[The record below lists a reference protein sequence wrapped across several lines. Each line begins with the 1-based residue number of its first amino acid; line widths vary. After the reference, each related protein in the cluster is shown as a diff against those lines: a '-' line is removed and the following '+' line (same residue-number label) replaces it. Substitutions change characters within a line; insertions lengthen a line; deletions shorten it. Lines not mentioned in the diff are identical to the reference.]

1 MGNRILQ
8 VGGGGCDAMSIGAN
22 RKGQK
27 NRDRSFFYFV
37 EVRRPCDL
45 LPTGPFPAPCQ
56 GQSPQSRCGNKAG
69 GGGCGGS
76 VACGVEVAARAVRCT
91 ALTVTQHGGD
101 VYSASATTST
111 ATGTAAA
118 HVSCAGYRSILG
130 VAPHQ
135 FGGSAL
141 PIGYWLR
148 DGRGTRCRLT
158 SFFFVPPSLIYFPV
172 QSCVCGRSSWRC
184 CRFGHSK
191 PMRHLCA
198 QRAPQ

>member
-1 MGNRILQ
+1 MESRAQATAILKCKCIVSMEEYLRGPFFMGNRILQ

-91 ALTVTQHGGD
+91 ALTVTQHDGT
-101 VYSASATTST
+101 YT
-111 ATGTAAA
+111 A
-118 HVSCAGYRSILG
+118 HLQ
-130 VAPHQ
+130 PL
-135 FGGSAL
+135 AL
-141 PIGYWLR
+141 QLEQRQPTY
-148 DGRGTRCRLT
+148 
-158 SFFFVPPSLIYFPV
+158 PV
-172 QSCVCGRSSWRC
+172 QAIGRFWV
-184 CRFGHSK
+184 
-191 PMRHLCA
+191 
-198 QRAPQ
+198 